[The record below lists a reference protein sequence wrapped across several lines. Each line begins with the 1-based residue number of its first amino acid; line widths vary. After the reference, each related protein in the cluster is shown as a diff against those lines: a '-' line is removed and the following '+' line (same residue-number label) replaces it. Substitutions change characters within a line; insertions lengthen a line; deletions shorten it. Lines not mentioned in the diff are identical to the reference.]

1 MDNSLYKKIQHYVT
15 GLFETLDDDTLA
27 FHNLK
32 HTENVVDRTKEIAG
46 HYHVNEKEML
56 ILYTAAW
63 FHDTGYLFTEPSKHE
78 VMSAEVM
85 RKFML
90 DHTNDTELI
99 DEIEQCIMATKSPR
113 NPSNLL
119 QQIICDADTYNLGT
133 KEFKETNKRV
143 RKECKLKTGHEDKL
157 EFGKNTLNML
167 EQHQFYTTY
176 CKDLL
181 SVAKE
186 LNMKKLKNKIGK
198 WESDK
203 AEEEKDRENDQDK
216 DKDKEKDKDKDK
228 GKGKD
233 KDFEETNNL
242 SDLEKD
248 KSGLVSKGIQ
258 TMLRLTSQNH
268 LKLSDMADSK
278 ANILISVNAIII
290 SVVLG
295 VLARKLQEEAY
306 LRIPTLI
313 FLTSAVITIILSI
326 LATRPKV
333 SEGKFTAEDIA
344 NKKTNLLFFGN
355 FHKASYQ
362 DYSTA
367 MKKMMVDT
375 DYLYGSLVKDIYYLG
390 VILGRKYWLIRL
402 AYNVFMIGII
412 ISVVAFVIAV
422 SIHNSEPPPTTI
434 INGSGSPL

>member
-1 MDNSLYKKIQHYVT
+1 MRINCLTFHLALNSDLPFKMDNSLYKKIEHYVT
-15 GLFETLDDDTLA
+15 GLYETLQDDTFV

-32 HTENVVDRTKEIAG
+32 HTMNVVDRTKEIAG

-63 FHDTGYLFTEPSKHE
+63 FHDTGYLYTEAARHE
-78 VMSAEVM
+78 AMSADVM
-85 RKFML
+85 RKYML
-90 DHTNDTELI
+90 EHTNDSDLI
-99 DEIEQCIMATKSPR
+99 NEIEKCILATKSPR
-113 NPSNLL
+113 NPTNLL

-133 KEFKETNKRV
+133 KDFKSTNKKV
-143 RKECKLKTGHEDKL
+143 REEIKLKTGLSDKL
-157 EFGKNTLNML
+157 EFGRNTVKML
-167 EQHQFYTTY
+167 ETHQYYTTY
-176 CKDLL
+176 CKDQL
-181 SVAKE
+181 SLTKE
-186 LNMKKLKNKIGK
+186 LNMKKLKNKIEK
-198 WESDK
+198 WESKKDDD
-203 AEEEKDRENDQDK
+203 EEEIPISYK
-216 DKDKEKDKDKDK
+216 
-228 GKGKD
+228 
-233 KDFEETNNL
+233 L
-242 SDLEKD
+242 SELEKD

-295 VLARKLQEEAY
+295 VLARKLQEETY
-306 LRIPTLI
+306 LKIPTLI
-313 FLTSAVITIILSI
+313 FLASAVITIVLSI
-326 LATRPKV
+326 LATRPKI
-333 SEGKFTAEDIA
+333 SEGKFTEEDIA

-355 FHKASYQ
+355 FHKATFDQYN
-362 DYSTA
+362 DA

-412 ISVVAFVIAV
+412 ISVIAFVIAV
-422 SIHNSEPPPTTI
+422 SIHNSAAPTTTVI
-434 INGSGSPL
+434 QGSGSPL